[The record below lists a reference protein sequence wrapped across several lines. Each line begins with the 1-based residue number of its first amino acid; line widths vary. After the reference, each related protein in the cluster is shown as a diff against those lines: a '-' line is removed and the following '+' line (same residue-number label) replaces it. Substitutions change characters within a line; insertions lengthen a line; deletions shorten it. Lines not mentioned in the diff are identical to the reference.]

1 MSTAK
6 SFEELEVWQLSRKLV
21 SDIYRITNS
30 AKFSKDFSMK
40 DQIRR
45 SALSV
50 MNNISEGF
58 ESRTVRMF
66 IEYLGRSKAS
76 CGETRSI
83 LYAATDQNYIDDNEF
98 NRLIASCKTISSKT
112 LRLIQYLDKY
122 NSNDRVKEYQIPY
135 GDDVFEG

>member
-1 MSTAK
+1 MSSAK
-6 SFEELEVWQLSRKLV
+6 TFEELEIWQLSRKLV
-21 SDIYRITNS
+21 KSIYTVTKKNP
-30 AKFSKDFSMK
+30 FSKDFSMK

-58 ESRTVRMF
+58 ESRTVNMF

-83 LYAATDQNYIDDNEF
+83 LYAALDQNYIDENEF
-98 NRLIASCKTISSKT
+98 NDLVNSCKTISSKT
-112 LRLIQYLDKY
+112 YRLSKYLENFD
-122 NSNDRVKEYQIPY
+122 SNDRVKEIEVKYKP
-135 GDDVFEG
+135 

>member
-6 SFEELEVWQLSRKLV
+6 SFEELEIWQRSRKLV
-21 SDIYRITNS
+21 NDVYSITN
-30 AKFSKDFSMK
+30 KPEFSRDFSMK

-98 NRLIASCKTISSKT
+98 NRLLDSCKTISSKI
-112 LRLIQYLDKY
+112 LRLIKYLEKY
-122 NSNDRVKEYQIPY
+122 KSNDRVQDSQIEY
-135 GDDVFEG
+135 

>member
-1 MSTAK
+1 MPTAQT
-6 SFEELEVWQLSRKLV
+6 FEELEIWQLSRKLV
-21 SDIYRITNS
+21 KSIYTVTKKNPF
-30 AKFSKDFSMK
+30 AKDFSMK

-58 ESRTVRMF
+58 ESRTVNMF

-83 LYAATDQNYIDDNEF
+83 LYAALDQNYIDKNEF
-98 NRLIASCKTISSKT
+98 DERIDLCKTISSKT
-112 LRLIQYLDKY
+112 LRLMQYLERYD
-122 NSNDRVKEYQIPY
+122 SNDRVKEIEVKYEP
-135 GDDVFEG
+135 

>member
-6 SFEELEVWQLSRKLV
+6 SFEELEIWQLSRKLV
-21 SDIYRITNS
+21 KCIYTVT
-30 AKFSKDFSMK
+30 KKDQFSKDFSMK

-58 ESRTVRMF
+58 ESRTVNMF

-83 LYAATDQNYIDDNEF
+83 LYAALDQDYISKDEF
-98 NRLIASCKTISSKT
+98 NTLINLCKTISSKSY
-112 LRLIQYLDKY
+112 RLSKYLEQYD
-122 NSNDRVKEYQIPY
+122 SNDRVKEIEIKYEP
-135 GDDVFEG
+135 